1 MISTEDGMSRNV
13 GGSQSLPSCRGR
25 AGGQGVGGGARANA
39 TDGGRASGGAAAAQ
53 VGNDADRCSENT
65 LAATLA
71 PACTHPCVRVIE
83 ALWLVNGGHGAPLN
97 ISRHAGPS
105 THPCVR
111 VAGRRQWRR
120 VCAPPARATTN
131 PRPLGRRGLGW
142 SSQCQQFGH
151 PPRPNDQS
159 FMYPQARGSDRA
171 PAVVVGAGGGGG
183 TARYYY

>member
-1 MISTEDGMSRNV
+1 MPID
-13 GGSQSLPSCRGR
+13 
-25 AGGQGVGGGARANA
+25 AAR
-39 TDGGRASGGAAAAQ
+39 
-53 VGNDADRCSENT
+53 T
-65 LAATLA
+65 LS
-71 PACTHPCVRVIE
+71 PPCVRVIE

-142 SSQCQQFGH
+142 SSQCQRFGH
-151 PPRPNDQS
+151 PPRPNDQP
-159 FMYPQARGSDRA
+159 FHIMYVPRPEDPIERLPSSSAREEEEVLPAIIIEA
-171 PAVVVGAGGGGG
+171 PCSPFGRHSPRRRHPPRLNHPPLLTVGG
-183 TARYYY
+183 TAGGERGWRRRTAGGASHQGSD